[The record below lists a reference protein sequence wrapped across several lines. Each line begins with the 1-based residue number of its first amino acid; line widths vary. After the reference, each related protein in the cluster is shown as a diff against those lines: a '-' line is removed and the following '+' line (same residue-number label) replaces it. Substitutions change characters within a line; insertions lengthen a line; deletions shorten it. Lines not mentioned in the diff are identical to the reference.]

1 MTRRASH
8 HDGAVA
14 VVSVA
19 AYCVLTAR
27 FAREPG
33 PRERRLFTALNDGPH
48 GPWLRVP
55 QQLGTPWALPVAS
68 AVLLARG
75 RRADALAAVA
85 ALPLVKGLEV
95 ATKKAWDRPRPLM
108 VTPTALRDDAPVE
121 GPSQPSGHTAI
132 AAAATYL
139 VAPAVPPAVAG
150 GLAAA
155 TAAASY
161 VRVNQGAHWPSD
173 VVTGTFLGLGVAA
186 GLRWGVA
193 RLLS

>member
-1 MTRRASH
+1 MTGRAPA
-8 HDGAVA
+8 HDGVVA
-14 VVSVA
+14 AISVA
-19 AYCVLTAR
+19 AYGVLTVR

-33 PRERRLFTALNDGPH
+33 RREQHLFTALNDGPH

-75 RRADALAAVA
+75 RRADALAAAA

-132 AAAATYL
+132 AAAAVYL
-139 VAPAVPPAVAG
+139 VAPAVPPVVERGLVAT
-150 GLAAA
+150 A
-155 TAAASY
+155 AAASY

-173 VVTGTFLGLGVAA
+173 VATGTFLGLGVAA
-186 GLRWGVA
+186 GLRWA
-193 RLLS
+193 LSRLLR